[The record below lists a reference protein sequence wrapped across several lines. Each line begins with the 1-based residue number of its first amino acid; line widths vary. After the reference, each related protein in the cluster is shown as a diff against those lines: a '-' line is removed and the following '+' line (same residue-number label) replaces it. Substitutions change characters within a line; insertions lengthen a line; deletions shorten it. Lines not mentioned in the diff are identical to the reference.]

1 MLLSWAYVNRDWSL
15 RMTTRVIRTHG
26 DVAGLAKF
34 IGSRKLPV
42 TVTIT
47 AGAKRTDPQ
56 NRLIQ
61 RWNGEITEQ
70 RGDVDFEEVRAENK
84 LRFGVPILRRD
95 DEAFRVTYDET
106 FRPLPYAAK
115 LALFVQLDPA
125 ITRRMTTKQLSE
137 YCDTLQRHYLEQGFR
152 LTDPGALQYEG
163 EGA

>member
-1 MLLSWAYVNRDWSL
+1 
-15 RMTTRVIRTHG
+15 MTTRVIRTQG
-26 DVAGLAKF
+26 DIAGLATF
-34 IGSRKLPV
+34 LGTRKLPL

-70 RGDVDFEEVRAENK
+70 RGDVTFEEVRAENK

-95 DEAFRVTYDET
+95 DEAFRETYDAT
-106 FRPLPYAAK
+106 FRPLPYEAK

-125 ITRRMTTKQLSE
+125 VTRRMTTKQLSE
-137 YCDTLQRHYLEQGFR
+137 YCDTLQREYLSKGFR
-152 LTDPGALQYEG
+152 LTDPEALKWG
-163 EGA
+163 EDA

>member
-1 MLLSWAYVNRDWSL
+1 
-15 RMTTRVIRTHG
+15 MTTRVIRDHG
-26 DVAGLAKF
+26 DIAGLATF
-34 IGSRKLPV
+34 LGNRKLPV
-42 TVTIT
+42 TVTIMV
-47 AGAKRTDPQ
+47 GAKRTDAQ

-61 RWNGEITEQ
+61 RWNQEIAAQ
-70 RGDVDFEEVRAENK
+70 RGDVTFEEVRAENK

-95 DEAFRVTYDET
+95 DEAFAATYDAT

-137 YCDTLQRHYLEQGFR
+137 YCDTLQREYLSQGFR

-163 EGA
+163 E

>member
-1 MLLSWAYVNRDWSL
+1 
-15 RMTTRVIRTHG
+15 MTTRVIRTHG
-26 DVAGLAKF
+26 DIAGLATF
-34 IGSRKLPV
+34 LGVRKLPV
-42 TVTIT
+42 TVTIM
-47 AGAKRTDPQ
+47 AGAKRTDAQ

-95 DEAFRVTYDET
+95 DPAFCATYDAT

-125 ITRRMTTKQLSE
+125 ITRKMTPKQLSE
-137 YCDTLQRHYLEQGFR
+137 YCDTLQRHYLELGFR
-152 LTDPGALQYEG
+152 LTDPEALKWAG
-163 EGA
+163 EDA